1 MRPRILTVL
10 IGLLLVVLGALGVP
24 LAVAFAA
31 SEAQHLFVDRLGDAE
46 RLASIALQADADD
59 DTRLLRAELQRYEEV
74 YGIAAAL
81 VDTDGTVR
89 VGTAGSMRLDDA
101 DVRRRVRAALGGRP
115 AELPDPVWPW
125 SDRPVVV
132 AAPVVRNGDVVGAV
146 ALASPVGRARTEV
159 LLRWGLVGIGELLA
173 LAGGVVLAD
182 RMSRWVLRP
191 VHVLDAA
198 THEIATGRLAARVP
212 EGGGPPELQRLTVS
226 FNDMAGHV
234 QDVVEQQRAFVADAS
249 HQLRNPLGALLL
261 RLDDLALR
269 LPPPWAG
276 EVGAATDEGH
286 HLARSLDRLLELAR
300 AEHAGTAPQVS
311 DVVPLVEERMRAWQL
326 VAARR
331 GLDLRRE
338 GAPAAAALVDA
349 EALRGALDVL
359 LDNACKFGPEGSA
372 VVVRVAVEG
381 GDVVVAVEDEGPGLD
396 EDELARAG
404 DRFWR
409 SRRHQNVDGSG
420 LGLAIAR
427 ALLEA
432 GGARLAVTVN
442 EPHGLSVRLALP
454 AAAGPVAPR
463 PAGAGQGLT
472 AR

>member
-10 IGLLLVVLGALGVP
+10 IGLLLIVLGALGVP
-24 LAVAFAA
+24 LAVTFAA
-31 SEAQHLFVDRLGDAE
+31 AEAQRLFVDRLGDAE
-46 RLASIALQADADD
+46 RLASIALQADAEG

-81 VDTDGTVR
+81 VGADGTVR
-89 VGTAGSMRLDDA
+89 VGSGGGLPLDGPEGA
-101 DVRRRVRAALGGRP
+101 RSVRAALGGRP
-115 AELPDPVWPW
+115 ADLPAPDWPW
-125 SDRPVVV
+125 SRDRVVL
-132 AAPVVRNGDVVGAV
+132 AAPGVRNGDVVGAL
-146 ALASPVGRARTEV
+146 ALASPVDRARGEV
-159 LLRWGLVGIGELLA
+159 LLRWSLVGVGELVA
-173 LAGGVVLAD
+173 LAGGVVLAE
-182 RMSRWVLRP
+182 RLSRWVLRP
-191 VHVLDAA
+191 VHVLDATA
-198 THEIATGRLAARVP
+198 HEIATGRLTARVP
-212 EGGGPPELQRLTVS
+212 QGGGPPELRRLTTS
-226 FNDMAGHV
+226 FNDMADHV
-234 QDVVEQQRAFVADAS
+234 QDAVEQQRAFVADAS

-286 HLARSLDRLLELAR
+286 HLARALDRLLELAR
-300 AEHAGTAPQVS
+300 AEHAGSVPGVA
-311 DVVPLVEERMRAWQL
+311 DVVPVVDERIGAWRV

-338 GAPAAAALVDA
+338 GVARAQALVDL

-359 LDNACKFGPEGSA
+359 LDNACKFGPDGSR
-372 VVVRVAVEG
+372 VLVTVRAGEECVLVTV
-381 GDVVVAVEDEGPGLD
+381 DDEGPGLD
-396 EDELARAG
+396 SEELGRAG

-427 ALLEA
+427 TLLEA
-432 GGARLAVTVN
+432 GGARLEVAAN
-442 EPHGLSVRLALP
+442 QPRGLSVRLALP
-454 AAAGPVAPR
+454 V
-463 PAGAGQGLT
+463 PATGSGQGLT